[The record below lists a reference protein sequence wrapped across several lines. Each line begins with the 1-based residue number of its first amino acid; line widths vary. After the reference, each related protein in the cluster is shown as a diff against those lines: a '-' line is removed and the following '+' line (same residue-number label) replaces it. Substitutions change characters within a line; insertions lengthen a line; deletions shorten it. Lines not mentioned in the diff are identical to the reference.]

1 MKATLVFP
9 NQLFESHPA
18 ISRSR
23 KSFVVQDPLFFN
35 DLSYGIKFHKQKILL
50 HLMSTQTF
58 NSELNRK
65 GIDSTLV
72 TFDQLDGRDYLLNFL
87 KDNLI
92 SEIYL
97 CHVVD
102 FELNKRILTSAKEC
116 RIKVHWYDSPGFLSS
131 ESQITSDFIPGK
143 RFFMANYYK
152 KQRRRFN
159 ILINENG
166 QPQGGKW
173 SFDPENRKKL
183 PKTIVVPAVKKLS
196 YSDKKFNK
204 GKMIIEHKFSQNP
217 GEINH
222 FNYPVS
228 RSQALNAFETFLVER
243 LELFGDYED
252 ALSVDHNVTFHS
264 LLTPYLNIG
273 LITPLEIVNRILDFS
288 KSSNVRLNSLEG
300 FIRQIIGWR
309 EFIRGIYH
317 SSGVS
322 QRTKNFWGYKKK
334 LPDAF
339 YTGETGIEPVD
350 STIKKINKYAYC
362 HHIERLMILGNI
374 MILLKY
380 DPDEV
385 YKWFMELFIDSY
397 DWVMVPNV
405 YGMSQY
411 ADGGI
416 MSTKPYISGS
426 NYILKMSNYKKGQ
439 WSQKWDALYWN
450 FINENRSFFQ
460 RNPRMSMMVS
470 MYDKKDSKQKTIYK
484 QLIDSLNL

>member
-9 NQLFESHPA
+9 NQLFENHPA

-23 KSFVVQDPLFFN
+23 KSFVVQDPLFFY
-35 DLSYGIKFHKQKILL
+35 DSSYGIRFHKQKILL
-50 HLMSTQTF
+50 HLMSTQTY

-72 TFDQLDGRDYLLNFL
+72 TFDQLNGRDYLLNFL

-116 RIKVHWYDSPGFLSS
+116 NVKVHWYDSLGFLSS
-131 ESQITSDFIPGK
+131 ESQIASDFIPGK

-152 KQRRRFN
+152 RQRKRFN
-159 ILINENG
+159 ILIDEND

-173 SFDPENRKKL
+173 SFDAENRKKL
-183 PKTIVVPAVKKLS
+183 PKTIKIPAIEKLS
-196 YSDKKFNK
+196 YPEKIFNK
-204 GKMIIEHKFSQNP
+204 SKSVIEQKFSENP
-217 GEINH
+217 GEIND

-252 ALSVDHNVTFHS
+252 AISVDHNVIFHS

-273 LITPLEIVNRILDFS
+273 LITPLEIVNRIFDFS

-334 LPDAF
+334 LSDAF

-350 STIKKINKYAYC
+350 ITIKKINKYAYC

-439 WSQKWDALYWN
+439 WSKKWDALYWN
-450 FINENRSFFQ
+450 FIDENRSFFQ
-460 RNPRMSMMVS
+460 KNPRMSMMVS
-470 MYDKKDSKQKTIYK
+470 MYDKKDSKQKTNYK
-484 QLIDSLNL
+484 QVIDSLNL

>member
-9 NQLFESHPA
+9 NQLFENHPA
-18 ISRSR
+18 VIRSR
-23 KSFVVQDPLFFN
+23 KSFIIQDPLFFN
-35 DLSYGIKFHKQKILL
+35 DSSYGIKFHKQKILL
-50 HLMSTQTF
+50 HLISTQTY
-58 NSELNRK
+58 NSELNTK

-72 TFDQLDGRDYLLNFL
+72 TFDQFDGRDYLLNFL

-116 RIKVHWYDSPGFLSS
+116 NVKVHWYDSPGFLSS
-131 ESQITSDFIPGK
+131 ESQIASDFISGK

-152 KQRRRFN
+152 RQRKRFN
-159 ILINENG
+159 ILIDEND

-173 SFDPENRKKL
+173 SFDAENRKKL
-183 PKTIVVPAVKKLS
+183 PKTIKIPAIEKLS
-196 YSDKKFNK
+196 YSEKTFNK
-204 GKMIIEHKFSQNP
+204 SKSIIEQKFSENP

-228 RSQALNAFETFLVER
+228 RSQALNSFETFLVER

-252 ALSVDHNVTFHS
+252 AISVDHNVIFHS

-334 LPDAF
+334 LPNAF

-460 RNPRMSMMVS
+460 KNPRMSMMVS
-470 MYDKKDSKQKTIYK
+470 MYDKKDSKQKIFYK

>member
-1 MKATLVFP
+1 MKVTLVFP
-9 NQLFESHPA
+9 NQLFENHPA
-18 ISRSR
+18 VSRSR
-23 KSFVVQDPLFFN
+23 KSFIIQDPLFFN
-35 DLSYGIKFHKQKILL
+35 DLNNSIKFHKQKILL
-50 HLMSTQTF
+50 HLMSTQTY
-58 NSELNRK
+58 NSELNKK
-65 GIDSTLV
+65 GFDSTLV

-87 KDNLI
+87 KSNLI
-92 SEIYL
+92 SEVYL
-97 CHVVD
+97 CYVVD
-102 FELNKRILTSAKEC
+102 FELNKRILTSTQEYK
-116 RIKVHWYDSPGFLSS
+116 IKVHWYDSPGFLSS
-131 ESQITSDFIPGK
+131 ESQIASDFIPGK

-152 KQRRRFN
+152 KQRKRLN
-159 ILINENG
+159 ILMDEND
-166 QPQGGKW
+166 QPKGGKW
-173 SFDPENRKKL
+173 SFDAENRKKL
-183 PKTIVVPAVKKLS
+183 PKVIRIPSIKKLS
-196 YSDKKFNK
+196 YFDKTYNK
-204 GKMIIEHKFSQNP
+204 SKRVIEQEFSENP

-228 RSQALNAFETFLVER
+228 RSQALNAFEIFLVER

-252 ALSVDHNVTFHS
+252 AISVDHNVIFHS

-273 LITPLEIVNRILDFS
+273 LITPLEIVNRIIDFS

-334 LPDAF
+334 LPNAF

-460 RNPRMSMMVS
+460 KNPRMSMMVS
-470 MYDKKDSKQKTIYK
+470 MYDKKDSKQKTFYK
-484 QLIDSLNL
+484 QLIDSLDL